1 MSRKADAPKSRKF
14 FLKISVKELN
24 FHMRYVINMI
34 PSLSL
39 YFKNLG
45 THLFME
51 HHSEAASPSLKK
63 LEHFSSVDRFE

>member
-1 MSRKADAPKSRKF
+1 MSRKADAPKSRES
-14 FLKISVKELN
+14 FLKISIKELN

-34 PSLSL
+34 PLLSL

-45 THLFME
+45 TYLFME
-51 HHSEAASPSLKK
+51 HHSEAASTSLKK